1 MENKEIKKA
10 KEVLETISQDEKEIR
25 LAELREKYRM
35 DQHAIMLAGYDKG
48 LKDGIKQGIEQGIEQ
63 EIEQGIEQGIMQE
76 RKKIVENLLKNEVS
90 LEQIAKITGLS
101 KEKIENIIKK

>member
-48 LKDGIKQGIEQGIEQ
+48 LKDGIIQ
-63 EIEQGIEQGIMQE
+63 EKRE
-76 RKKIVENLLKNEVS
+76 IVKRLLENEVS
-90 LEQIAKITGLS
+90 LEQIEKITGLS
-101 KEKIENIIKK
+101 KEELENIIKN

>member
-35 DQHAIMLAGYDKG
+35 DQHAVMLAGYDKG
-48 LKDGIKQGIEQGIEQ
+48 LKEGIEQGIEQ
-63 EIEQGIEQGIMQE
+63 GITRGIEQGIMQE
-76 RKKIVENLLKNEVS
+76 RKEIVKNLLKNGVS
-90 LEQIAKITGLS
+90 IEQIAKITGLS
-101 KEKIENIIKK
+101 KEEIENIIKN

>member
-25 LAELREKYRM
+25 LAELREKYQM

-48 LKDGIKQGIEQGIEQ
+48 LKDGIIQ
-63 EIEQGIEQGIMQE
+63 EKRE
-76 RKKIVENLLKNEVS
+76 IVKRLLENEVS
-90 LEQIAKITGLS
+90 LEQIEKITGLS
-101 KEKIENIIKK
+101 KEELENITC

>member
-10 KEVLETISQDEKEIR
+10 KEVLETISQDEKEVR

-48 LKDGIKQGIEQGIEQ
+48 LKEGIEQGIEQ
-63 EIEQGIEQGIMQE
+63 GVVQE
-76 RKKIVENLLKNEVS
+76 RKKIVKKLLENDVS
-90 LEQIAKITGLS
+90 QEDIAKITGLS
-101 KEKIENIIKK
+101 KEEIENIIRN

>member
-48 LKDGIKQGIEQGIEQ
+48 LKDGLEQG
-63 EIEQGIEQGIMQE
+63 MLKE
-76 RKKIVENLLKNEVS
+76 RKEIVKKLLENDVS
-90 LEQIAKITGLS
+90 QEEIAKITGLS
-101 KEKIENIIKK
+101 KEEIENII

>member
-48 LKDGIKQGIEQGIEQ
+48 LKDGKK
-63 EIEQGIEQGIMQE
+63 EIV
-76 RKKIVENLLKNEVS
+76 KKLLENELS
-90 LEQIAKITGLS
+90 LEQITKITGLS
-101 KEKIENIIKK
+101 KEEIENIIKN

>member
-10 KEVLETISQDEKEIR
+10 KEVLETISQDEKEVR

-48 LKDGIKQGIEQGIEQ
+48 LKEG
-63 EIEQGIEQGIMQE
+63 IEQGIEQGIVQE
-76 RKKIVENLLKNEVS
+76 RKKIVKTLLENDVS
-90 LEQIAKITGLS
+90 QEDIAKITGLS
-101 KEKIENIIKK
+101 KEEIENIIRN

>member
-48 LKDGIKQGIEQGIEQ
+48 LKEGIIQGKREIVKKLIE
-63 EIEQGIEQGIMQE
+63 
-76 RKKIVENLLKNEVS
+76 NEVS
-90 LEQIAKITGLS
+90 LEQITKIIGLS
-101 KEKIENIIKK
+101 KEEIENIIKD

>member
-10 KEVLETISQDEKEIR
+10 KEVLETISQDEKEVR

-48 LKDGIKQGIEQGIEQ
+48 LKEGIEQGIEQ
-63 EIEQGIEQGIMQE
+63 GVVQE
-76 RKKIVENLLKNEVS
+76 RKKIVKKLLENDVS
-90 LEQIAKITGLS
+90 QEDIAKITGLS
-101 KEKIENIIKK
+101 INQINNINL

>member
-1 MENKEIKKA
+1 MENKVIKKA

-48 LKDGIKQGIEQGIEQ
+48 LKDGLEQG
-63 EIEQGIEQGIMQE
+63 MMKE
-76 RKKIVENLLKNEVS
+76 RKEIVKKLLENDVS
-90 LEQIAKITGLS
+90 QEEIAKITGLS
-101 KEKIENIIKK
+101 KEEIENII

>member
-48 LKDGIKQGIEQGIEQ
+48 LKDGKK
-63 EIEQGIEQGIMQE
+63 EIV
-76 RKKIVENLLKNEVS
+76 KKLLKNELS
-90 LEQIAKITGLS
+90 LEQITKITGLS
-101 KEKIENIIKK
+101 KEEIENIIKN

>member
-10 KEVLETISQDEKEIR
+10 KEVLETISKDEKEIR

-48 LKDGIKQGIEQGIEQ
+48 LKDGKK
-63 EIEQGIEQGIMQE
+63 EIV
-76 RKKIVENLLKNEVS
+76 KKLLENELS
-90 LEQIAKITGLS
+90 LEQITKITGLS
-101 KEKIENIIKK
+101 KEEIENIIKN

>member
-48 LKDGIKQGIEQGIEQ
+48 LKDGLEQG
-63 EIEQGIEQGIMQE
+63 MMKE
-76 RKKIVENLLKNEVS
+76 RKEIVKKLLENDVS
-90 LEQIAKITGLS
+90 QEEIAKITGLS
-101 KEKIENIIKK
+101 KEEIENII

>member
-35 DQHAIMLAGYDKG
+35 DQHAVMLA
-48 LKDGIKQGIEQGIEQ
+48 
-63 EIEQGIEQGIMQE
+63 
-76 RKKIVENLLKNEVS
+76 
-90 LEQIAKITGLS
+90 
-101 KEKIENIIKK
+101 

>member
-48 LKDGIKQGIEQGIEQ
+48 LKDGLEQG
-63 EIEQGIEQGIMQE
+63 MMKE
-76 RKKIVENLLKNEVS
+76 RKKIVKKLLENDVS
-90 LEQIAKITGLS
+90 QEEIAKITGLS
-101 KEKIENIIKK
+101 KEEIENII

>member
-48 LKDGIKQGIEQGIEQ
+48 LKDGKK
-63 EIEQGIEQGIMQE
+63 EIV
-76 RKKIVENLLKNEVS
+76 KKLLENELS
-90 LEQIAKITGLS
+90 LEQIEKITGLS
-101 KEKIENIIKK
+101 KEEIENIIKN